1 MWPLFAVKISALVR
15 IRVIAGCGACH
26 IARPVRAVLIFAR
39 MREGRLKDLSTRCSA
54 RWSEAS
60 ADACCGDDRLHRV
73 TVPKYDSPPSAAHI
87 PGRTRRLRVFS
98 LTQFVSGE
106 KPSSL
111 KSRNV
116 RNGRLW
122 NCTVSGANSCARAK
136 YCAHFTYG
144 WDRASMTAMPSA
156 PPNCWILG
164 QIDAG
169 FGQGRR
175 IMGIVFRV

>member
-26 IARPVRAVLIFAR
+26 IARPVRAVLRCAR
-39 MREGRLKDLSTRCSA
+39 MRGGRLKDLSTRCSA

-106 KPSSL
+106 KPSIL
-111 KSRNV
+111 KSCDV

-122 NCTVSGANSCARAK
+122 NCRFRGCKSSPGAELCC
-136 YCAHFTYG
+136 Y
-144 WDRASMTAMPSA
+144 
-156 PPNCWILG
+156 
-164 QIDAG
+164 
-169 FGQGRR
+169 
-175 IMGIVFRV
+175 